1 MENAGFA
8 DRSGSSPNL
17 AESNSAKSQ
26 PISIDSLESAQGE
39 AVGEVAGRN
48 LTYLD
53 SLLTMLQ
60 SQLSEIKSAG
70 VNVRLFQR
78 SDGVGI
84 LLTGV
89 SFCLRHQIIHSG
101 TTCPIC

>member
-1 MENAGFA
+1 MENAGFG

-26 PISIDSLESAQGE
+26 PISTDNLESAQGE
-39 AVGEVAGRN
+39 AVGELAGRN
-48 LTYLD
+48 LNYLD
-53 SLLTMLQ
+53 ALLTMFQ

-78 SDGVGI
+78 KDGVGI
-84 LLTGV
+84 LLTGI
-89 SFCLRHQIIHSG
+89 SFCQRHQIMHDG